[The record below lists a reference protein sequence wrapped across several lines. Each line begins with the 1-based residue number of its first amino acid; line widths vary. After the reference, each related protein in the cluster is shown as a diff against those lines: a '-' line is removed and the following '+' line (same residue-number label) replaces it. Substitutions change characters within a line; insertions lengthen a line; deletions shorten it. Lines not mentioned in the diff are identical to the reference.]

1 MVHGRI
7 EVSDGAQHES
17 LELKIGDIKGGIV
30 QAVQLV
36 DKLGL
41 LHPALQGTEAD
52 PSVAGSISEG
62 DGGNDYGQGG
72 ALTRCKAGPRI
83 FL

>member
-1 MVHGRI
+1 MA

-17 LELKIGDIKGGIV
+17 LELAIGDIKGGIV

-41 LHPALQGTEAD
+41 FHPERFKVLRLPRAWREASAKEMEA
-52 PSVAGSISEG
+52 PITG
-62 DGGNDYGQGG
+62 
-72 ALTRCKAGPRI
+72 KAER
-83 FL
+83 

>member
-17 LELKIGDIKGGIV
+17 LELAIGDIKGGIV

-41 LHPALQGTEAD
+41 FIQRFKVLRLSRERRAASAREVEATIT
-52 PSVAGSISEG
+52 G
-62 DGGNDYGQGG
+62 
-72 ALTRCKAGPRI
+72 KAER
-83 FL
+83 